1 MTWFGRL
8 QKAKAAEAVEEADR
22 LGVQLEEARAKS
34 KEIVDAEKARQL
46 EIRREQVRV
55 AYNP

>member
-1 MTWFGRL
+1 
-8 QKAKAAEAVEEADR
+8 VEEADR